1 MLGYL
6 KAWFVFFL
14 CFVVNLSCDI
24 LTADGITEARV
35 GDVMW
40 DLTHYVNM
48 RDFRIMTAR
57 VGTERQ
63 PAMYAGRHKFVVEL
77 TTNYG
82 PCVMDMAQELVWRQL
97 VEPAENYNYN
107 VCVSSYVNQK
117 VRYKAQCAS
126 CWLYHILCSEKNVRF
141 YIYAYQIQ

>member
-1 MLGYL
+1 
-6 KAWFVFFL
+6 
-14 CFVVNLSCDI
+14 
-24 LTADGITEARV
+24 
-35 GDVMW
+35 MW

-97 VEPAENYNYN
+97 VEPEKNCNYN
-107 VCVSSYVNQK
+107 VSNSVLVNQN
-117 VRYKAQCAS
+117 VRLKKGCAF
-126 CWLYHILCSEKNVRF
+126 CWLYHTCIMS
-141 YIYAYQIQ
+141 